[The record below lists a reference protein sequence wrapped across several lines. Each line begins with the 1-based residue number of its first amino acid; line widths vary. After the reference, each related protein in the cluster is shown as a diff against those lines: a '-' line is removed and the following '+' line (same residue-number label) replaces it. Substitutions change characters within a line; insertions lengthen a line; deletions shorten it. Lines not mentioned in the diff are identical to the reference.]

1 MRKEVFGVS
10 KSNSQLIFFK
20 LSILL
25 LLDVHFI
32 ISGTAGHGSLM
43 HKNTVGEKLNYILNK
58 LFEFRQREIDRL
70 DKDPSLLLGDVTT
83 INLTIIKGGVESN
96 VVPPVIEAVF
106 DMRLALSV
114 DHDAFDRKVRK

>member
-58 LFEFRQREIDRL
+58 LFDFRQREIDRL